1 MKRDL
6 SMIDDLKII
15 WFLIGMAVVS
25 ALVRFK
31 NLVQF
36 FIDASL
42 GFAMGYS
49 FYLLLG
55 LWIEDGA
62 TRSGFV
68 GLVILCSRT
77 IYDCMDRFIKNK
89 LSKILEKRMK

>member
-1 MKRDL
+1 MRSVKV
-6 SMIDDLKII
+6 IDDLKIVL
-15 WFLIGMAVVS
+15 FLVGMAIVS

-31 NLVQF
+31 NFVQF
-36 FIDASL
+36 FLDAAL

-55 LWIEDGA
+55 MWIEDGA

-68 GLVILCSRT
+68 GILILCSRP
-77 IYDCMDRFIKNK
+77 IYDWMNNFIRTK
-89 LSKILEKRMK
+89 LTKMIERKIK